1 MSSVI
6 NLSQLPHLR
15 LGREELP
22 HKQLLLACMRDSSLG
37 LIPGMGVAARS
48 TFSPLFLPGGTDL
61 PLGSPIPP
69 GPSYNKPRDLR
80 CFPPQLTGEGP
91 GSAAPQ
97 MQLLVPSP

>member
-22 HKQLLLACMRDSSLG
+22 HKQLLLACMKDSSLG

-69 GPSYNKPRDLR
+69 GPSYNSPGTFPISVFHPNSQVKDQALPLPR
-80 CFPPQLTGEGP
+80 C
-91 GSAAPQ
+91 GS
-97 MQLLVPSP
+97 